1 MMSLDIMNRIFTYPT
16 IKLYRD
22 RAAPSSPPGRRAAY
36 KAQIF
41 TVLSLEAEAMYF
53 PSGDTSTA

>member
-36 KAQIF
+36 SPELARRF
-41 TVLSLEAEAMYF
+41 L
-53 PSGDTSTA
+53 D